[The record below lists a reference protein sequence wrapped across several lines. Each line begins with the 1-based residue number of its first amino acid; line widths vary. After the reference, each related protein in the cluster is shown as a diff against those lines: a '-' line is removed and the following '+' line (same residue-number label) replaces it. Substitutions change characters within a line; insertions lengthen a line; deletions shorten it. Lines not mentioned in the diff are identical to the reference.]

1 MDMRFFSFM
10 LEQPSV
16 EDKLDDGGHKS
27 RVKRKQYET
36 RLGPDIEVENPQ
48 EEPRQKEDEAE
59 IGRCRNQ
66 VTEFP

>member
-27 RVKRKQYET
+27 RVKREQDET
-36 RLGPDIEVENPQ
+36 RLRADIE
-48 EEPRQKEDEAE
+48 
-59 IGRCRNQ
+59 I
-66 VTEFP
+66 